1 MIKLY
6 IDGEIHKK
14 KEKRGKHRK
23 MPNNTQTVNGR
34 WRRVKQQT
42 FYYYEL

>member
-1 MIKLY
+1 MEKFT
-6 IDGEIHKK
+6 KK
-14 KEKRGKHRK
+14 NGNRGKHGN